1 MNGKLP
7 AHDILPLTHAIA
19 QEFDFIFESVAVPGC
34 YMSATPNANDFV
46 HVCQFPPGQ
55 LDGVQLQRIFG
66 LFPCYKA
73 RSRGCFL
80 LVHTWL
86 RASDIL
92 SDIRSQAPR
101 GCLSGRAGICES
113 ALNIIAAT
121 AIRVSDEFH
130 IPSSEEEA
138 RHASPLVFV

>member
-19 QEFDFIFESVAVPGC
+19 RVLILYSKVSLCRVVICRQHLTQMILCTYADSRPVSSMAFNFNVYLAF
-34 YMSATPNANDFV
+34 
-46 HVCQFPPGQ
+46 
-55 LDGVQLQRIFG
+55 
-66 LFPCYKA
+66 FPCYKA

-101 GCLSGRAGICES
+101 GCLSGRAGICKS

-121 AIRVSDEFH
+121 AIRVSKEFH